1 MPVLMRSQ
9 NTQEEQM
16 ATPEQIEAAVDQ
28 LANAAEETWARNGD
42 MLATA
47 AEDLDI
53 EMPEVIE
60 KVAIEL
66 MARFGA

>member
-1 MPVLMRSQ
+1 
-9 NTQEEQM
+9 M